1 MPKQNK
7 LAPDVIKKWPEV
19 LSSIDVKVVPIE
31 YIRTVEV
38 AFQDGNVWVLDIGNN
53 KLVNEDGTT
62 ELESTLED
70 LLAEYEDEVKGVN
83 FVVDIEKVKKDI
95 TKRTHVFMKKR
106 K

>member
-19 LSSIDVKVVPIE
+19 LNSIDVKVVPIE
-31 YIRTVEV
+31 YVRTVEV
-38 AFQDGNVWVLDIGNN
+38 AFTDGKVWVLDIDSNSMSSENGP
-53 KLVNEDGTT
+53 E
-62 ELESTLED
+62 ELEATLED
-70 LLAEYEDEVKGVN
+70 LLLEYEDEVQGIN
-83 FVVDIEKVKKDI
+83 FVVDIEKVKRDV